1 MNKDQIKELKNIDI
15 SKGFTIDKHLNE
27 KIFDNTIEK
36 LKKTLKIRL
45 KKSAATM
52 VMGSIRRWGVEQI
65 AHKKTP
71 QGWVRVKEDKPK
83 VSRIELKQFH
93 KEMREEH
100 GGGWIGPALIKYKMN
115 LVRLLEN
122 EGKAQVEQL
131 GQGHYRVRFF
141 KSVADF
147 GE

>member
-1 MNKDQIKELKNIDI
+1 MKRIGYLKVRFFVKLNKA
-15 SKGFTIDKHLNE
+15 
-27 KIFDNTIEK
+27 
-36 LKKTLKIRL
+36 LKIRI

-52 VMGSIRRWGVEQI
+52 VMGSIRRWGSEQI

-83 VSRIELKQFH
+83 VSRIELKIFH
-93 KEMREEH
+93 KEMRAEH
-100 GGGWIGPALIKYKMN
+100 GGGWIGPAIIKYKMN
-115 LVRLLEN
+115 MVRLLAN

>member
-1 MNKDQIKELKNIDI
+1 MNIKAIVKYVKEVKPFKDGIIIDE
-15 SKGFTIDKHLNE
+15 FPEYDKVS
-27 KIFDNTIEK
+27 
-36 LKKTLKIRL
+36 LKKALKIRL

-52 VMGSIRRWGVEQI
+52 VMGSIRRWGAEQI

-83 VSRIELKQFH
+83 VDRAQLKKFH
-93 KEMREEH
+93 KEMREEY
-100 GGGWIGPALIKYKMN
+100 GGGWIGPAMIKYKMN

-131 GQGHYRVRFF
+131 GKGHYRVRFL

>member
-1 MNKDQIKELKNIDI
+1 MKLNKA
-15 SKGFTIDKHLNE
+15 
-27 KIFDNTIEK
+27 
-36 LKKTLKIRL
+36 LKIRI

-52 VMGSIRRWGVEQI
+52 VMGSIRRWGSEQI

-83 VSRIELKQFH
+83 VSRIELKIFH
-93 KEMREEH
+93 KEMRAEH
-100 GGGWIGPALIKYKMN
+100 GGGWIGPAIIKYKMN
-115 LVRLLEN
+115 MVRLLAN